1 MIPAPRL
8 LILVAAWAFLGLIV
22 SIWPAIAAAWTLTGA
37 ALLIASAIDAWQV
50 IRTPAPTIQRRVSP
64 AVAVQQAA
72 KIVVTLISQYTRPV
86 RIQVFDRPQAAADI
100 EGLPATVR
108 LTADTGAEIR
118 YSLTPQARGWLNF
131 DAVDLRIESPMAL
144 WQRRVQVPLAD
155 AVRVLPDFSL
165 LALKGQDLDARLAR
179 SDGFRRIR
187 RRGLGTDFHQL
198 REYQPGDAMSQID
211 WKATARHNDLISR
224 EYEAEKGQQVL
235 LLLDASRRMRSADD
249 GLSHFDATMMSALRL
264 AHIALTKGDR
274 VGCLTFGGVQRW
286 VPPQPGRSASSAIL
300 HALFDIFP
308 SLEPPDYIH
317 AAYEVLRRTSR
328 RTLVVL
334 ITNLRDEDNE
344 ELIPAARIIA
354 RHHLLLVTSLREG
367 LLHEIE
373 QSPITTFDDAA
384 TYLSTLHYQAAREKS
399 LRALRQHVSHV
410 VDAPA
415 GQLAPMMISHYLAIK
430 EAQEL

>member
-8 LILVAAWAFLGLIV
+8 LAVVAAWAALGLIV
-22 SIWPAIAAAWTLTGA
+22 SIWPAITVVWSVCG
-37 ALLIASAIDAWQV
+37 LLLLVVSAVDAWQV
-50 IRTPAPTIQRRVSP
+50 IRTATPDVQRRVSP
-64 AVAVQQAA
+64 AIAVQQRAR
-72 KIVVTLISQYTRPV
+72 VVLQLASRGSRPV
-86 RIQVFDRPQAAADI
+86 RLQVFDRPLGAVDVL
-100 EGLPATVR
+100 GLPTWVT
-108 LTADTGAEIR
+108 LTEETGAEIG
-118 YSLTPQARGWLNF
+118 YQLTPRVRGWLHF
-131 DAVDLRIESPMAL
+131 DAVDVRVESPLAL
-144 WQRRVQVPLAD
+144 WQRRVQVPLPD
-155 AVRVLPDFSL
+155 AVRVLPDFSM

-179 SDGFRRIR
+179 SDGFRRVR

-198 REYQPGDAMSQID
+198 REYQPGDAISQID
-211 WKATARHNDLISR
+211 WKATARHNDLIAR

-274 VGCLTFGGVQRW
+274 VGCLTFGGEERW
-286 VPPQPGRSASSAIL
+286 VPPKPGRSASSAIL
-300 HALFDIFP
+300 HALFDVFP

-317 AAYEVLRRTSR
+317 AAHEVLRRTSR

-367 LLHEIE
+367 LLQDIE
-373 QSPITTFDDAA
+373 AAPVETFDDAA

-399 LRALRQHVSHV
+399 LHALRQHVSHV

-415 GQLAPMMISHYLAIK
+415 GKLAPMMISHYLAIK